1 MMKLRELDLRLSYSK
16 ERGDNIA
23 CDFYMP
29 CIRSALRYDRA
40 TGYFGST
47 IYIIAWN
54 CLKDFVSHNG
64 KMRIICSPYLVAH
77 DREAIS
83 EGYDENCKDKLI
95 KEFEE
100 IFGKPN
106 LSAPERVLACLISMG
121 VIDIRIA
128 IGHEDPNRLF
138 HDKIGV
144 FSDNEAVVTFRGSMN
159 ETYKGLSDDG
169 NFESIDVFKSWG
181 DWSESS
187 RCKEIE
193 TEFERIWNN
202 KGNYVR
208 TIPLPDRIQ
217 DIIHTHAKNVNNWTT
232 ALDETLVLID
242 EGKLWTADKR
252 INGKRPRPHQI
263 QALNNWVANGRRGI
277 FEHATGSGK
286 TFTAMCAIRKCLEE
300 GCAVIVVVPSI
311 GLMKQWKREL
321 SETLNDM
328 EIGFLLCGTGYNKWK
343 EQNGLNLYTR
353 PDTGHN
359 LVVIAVADTASSKH
373 FIQQVYIS
381 DKLLL
386 VGDEV
391 HSLGSNKRRNIF
403 EIDSVYRLG
412 LSATPERYGDPEGT
426 QAIINYFG
434 GILKPKYSLEDA
446 IKDKVLC
453 QYFYFPHVVQLTP
466 EEQAEW
472 NDLSN
477 EISQIVSRHIND
489 PGWNIQND
497 SRVQMMLIKRARVVK
512 RAKNKIDLAY
522 NILRDNYRDGQRW
535 IVYCDNQEQM
545 NEVRDR
551 LRELTEKIM
560 LYHSGMDDSTRES
573 QLQFFTD
580 VGGVVVSIKCL
591 DEGIDIPETSHALI
605 LASSQN
611 PREFIQRRGRILR
624 KSNKKTLAYLYDAI
638 VIPDNLEKTDNST
651 RIVETELT
659 RAIQFGRWAEDPT
672 CIYEL
677 KRIALHCGIEDSEIF
692 NYGIESYE

>member
-1 MMKLRELDLRLSYSK
+1 MKLRDINLNLSYSK

-29 CIRSALRYDRA
+29 CVSSALRYDRA

-47 IYIIAWN
+47 IYIIAWS
-54 CLKDFVSHNG
+54 CLKDFVFHGG

-77 DREAIS
+77 DREAIA
-83 EGYDENCKDKLI
+83 EGYDMDSKEKLL

-100 IFGKPN
+100 IFGKSE
-106 LSAPERVLACLISMG
+106 LSAPERVLACLIAMG
-121 VIDIRIA
+121 VIDIKIA
-128 IGHEDPNRLF
+128 IGNDDPNRLF
-138 HDKIGV
+138 HDKIGI
-144 FSDNEAVVTFRGSMN
+144 FSDEEDVVTFRGSMN
-159 ETYKGLSDDG
+159 ETFKGLSDDG

-181 DWSESS
+181 DESEST

-193 TEFERIWNN
+193 TEFERIWKNESN
-202 KGNYVR
+202 SVQ
-208 TIPLPDRIQ
+208 TISLPDRILN
-217 DIIHTHAKNVNNWTT
+217 IIEAHARNIDNWTT

-242 EGKLWTADKR
+242 EGKFWSSDKR
-252 INGKRPRPHQI
+252 ANGKRPRTHQLL
-263 QALNNWVANGRRGI
+263 ALKNWEANGRRGI

-311 GLMKQWKREL
+311 GLMKQWKKEL
-321 SETLNDM
+321 SGTLNDM
-328 EIGFLLCGTGYNKWK
+328 QIDFLLCGTGYNQWK
-343 EQNGLNLYTR
+343 ESNRLNLYTQ
-353 PDTGHN
+353 PNTGHN
-359 LVVIAVADTASSKH
+359 LIVVAVADTASSDH
-373 FIQQVYIS
+373 FVQKVYKS

-386 VGDEV
+386 IGDEV
-391 HSLGSNKRRNIF
+391 HSLGSTQRRNVFNIKA
-403 EIDSVYRLG
+403 SYRLG

-426 QAIINYFG
+426 RAIIDYFG
-434 GILKPKYSLEDA
+434 NILEPKYTLENA

-453 QYFYFPHVVQLTP
+453 PYFYYPNVVSLNP
-466 EEQAEW
+466 DEQIEW

-477 EISQIVSRHIND
+477 KISKIVSRHQDD
-489 PGWNIQND
+489 PTWNIQND
-497 SRVQMMLIKRARVVK
+497 PQVQMLLIKRARVVK
-512 RAKNKIDLAY
+512 RAEGKLELAY
-522 NILRDNYRDGQRW
+522 NLIKNTYQDGQRW

-545 NEVRDR
+545 IEVRDR
-551 LRELTEKIM
+551 LKVITNKVL
-560 LYHSGMDDSTRES
+560 LYHSGMEDNVRES
-573 QLQFFTD
+573 QLNFFSKI
-580 VGGVVVSIKCL
+580 GGIIVSIKCL

-624 KSNKKTLAYLYDAI
+624 RSPHKLLAYLYDAI
-638 VIPDNLEKTDNST
+638 VIPDDIEKTDNST

-677 KRIALHCGIEDSEIF
+677 KRIALYCGIEESEIF
-692 NYGIESYE
+692 NYGIESHE

>member
-1 MMKLRELDLRLSYSK
+1 MKLRDINLNLSYSK

-29 CIRSALRYDRA
+29 CVSSALRYDRA

-47 IYIIAWN
+47 IYIIAWS
-54 CLKDFVSHNG
+54 CLKEFVSNGG
-64 KMRIICSPYLVAH
+64 KMRIICSPYLVSH
-77 DREAIS
+77 DREAIA
-83 EGYDENCKDKLI
+83 EGYGTDSKEKLI

-100 IFGKPN
+100 IFGKSE
-106 LSAPERVLACLISMG
+106 LSAPERVLACLIAMG
-121 VIDIRIA
+121 VIDIKIA
-128 IGHEDPNRLF
+128 IGNEDPNRLF
-138 HDKIGV
+138 HDKIGI
-144 FSDNEAVVTFRGSMN
+144 FSDEEDVVTFRGSMN
-159 ETYKGLSDDG
+159 ETFKGLSDDG

-181 DWSESS
+181 DESESS

-193 TEFERIWNN
+193 TEFERIWRNESN
-202 KGNYVR
+202 TVQ
-208 TIPLPDRIQ
+208 TISLPDRILS
-217 DIIHTHAKNVNNWTT
+217 IIESHARNIDNWTT

-242 EGKLWTADKR
+242 EGKFWSADKR
-252 INGKRPRPHQI
+252 ANGKRPRTHQLL
-263 QALNNWVANGRRGI
+263 ALKNWEANGRRGI

-311 GLMKQWKREL
+311 GLMKQWKKEL

-328 EIGFLLCGTGYNKWK
+328 QIDFLLCGTGYNQWK
-343 EQNGLNLYTR
+343 ESNRLNIYTQ
-353 PDTGHN
+353 PNTGHN
-359 LVVIAVADTASSKH
+359 LIVVAVADTASSDQFVQKV
-373 FIQQVYIS
+373 FKS

-391 HSLGSNKRRNIF
+391 HSLGSTQRRNAFNI
-403 EIDSVYRLG
+403 EASYRLG

-426 QAIINYFG
+426 RAIIDYFG
-434 GILKPKYSLEDA
+434 NILTPKYTLENA

-453 QYFYFPHVVQLTP
+453 PYFYYPNVVSLTP
-466 EEQAEW
+466 DEQIEW

-477 EISQIVSRHIND
+477 KISRIVSRHQDD
-489 PGWNIQND
+489 PTWSIQND
-497 SRVQMMLIKRARVVK
+497 PHVQMLLIGRARVVK
-512 RAKNKIDLAY
+512 RAEGKFELAY
-522 NILRDNYRDGQRW
+522 NLIRNNYQDGQRW

-551 LRELTEKIM
+551 LKAITNKVL
-560 LYHSGMDDSTRES
+560 LYHSGMEDNVREA
-573 QLQFFTD
+573 QLKFFSK
-580 VGGVVVSIKCL
+580 VGGIIVSIKCL

-624 KSNKKTLAYLYDAI
+624 RSPNKLLAYLYDAI
-638 VIPDNLEKTDNST
+638 VIPDDIEKTDNST

-677 KRIALHCGIEDSEIF
+677 KRIALYCGIEDSKIF
-692 NYGIESYE
+692 NYGIESHE